1 LNLLGFLCQPNLNW
15 LRSPAPPA
23 RHRCAW
29 HATLMRGGDRSGGV
43 FQPVSAAQ
51 ASIQRRLMAELD
63 PAGVFGGGRAVG

>member
-1 LNLLGFLCQPNLNW
+1 MQGRITLSTGRGGAQRW

-23 RHRCAW
+23 QVWAKAAAAHG

-51 ASIQRRLMAELD
+51 ASSERRLKAEL
-63 PAGVFGGGRAVG
+63 